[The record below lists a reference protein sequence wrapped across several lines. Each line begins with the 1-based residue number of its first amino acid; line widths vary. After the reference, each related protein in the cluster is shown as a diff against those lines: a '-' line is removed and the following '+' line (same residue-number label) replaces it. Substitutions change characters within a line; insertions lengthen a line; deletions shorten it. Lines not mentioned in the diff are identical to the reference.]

1 MDIGTLTSTVGSAGS
16 SAARASVSDT
26 FDTFLTLLT
35 TQLQYQDP
43 IDPLNT
49 DKFTNQLVQFSQVE
63 QQIASNDKL
72 DALLGQGGF
81 NQISFAASL
90 TGKSA
95 EFRGSELSYDGST
108 PLQYGYRMP
117 AGVDSATINIRN
129 ARGTLIHAA
138 TGDTTAG
145 RHPFTWS
152 GETLDGSTA
161 LPGIYSIE
169 VVAQDSDGNPIAVET
184 SVARRVTGVDLSG
197 TGILVETA
205 EGAFDMN
212 DIIAIRDRDISAE
225 VLGVNLLRFKLL
237 SFGISSFYAGCAGSL
252 WAYFFKVVTPE
263 SFPLEAL
270 PVGAAQRGLD
280 QRALES
286 R

>member
-1 MDIGTLTSTVGSAGS
+1 MDIGALTSTTA
-16 SAARASVSDT
+16 SAANDASRASVSDT

-49 DKFTNQLVQFSQVE
+49 DEFTNQLVQFSQVE

-95 EFRGSELSYDGST
+95 EFRGSELGYDGST
-108 PLQYGYRMP
+108 PLDFGYRMP
-117 AGVDSATINIRN
+117 AGVDSATVNIRN
-129 ARGTLIHAA
+129 TRGTLIYTATADAA
-138 TGDTTAG
+138 AG

-161 LPGIYSIE
+161 LPGTYRIE
-169 VVAQDSDGNPIAVET
+169 IVARDAQGEPVAVET

-197 TGILVETA
+197 NGIQVETA

-212 DIIAIRDRDISAE
+212 DIIAIRDP
-225 VLGVNLLRFKLL
+225 
-237 SFGISSFYAGCAGSL
+237 GS
-252 WAYFFKVVTPE
+252 
-263 SFPLEAL
+263 
-270 PVGAAQRGLD
+270 GA
-280 QRALES
+280 
-286 R
+286 

>member
-1 MDIGTLTSTVGSAGS
+1 M
-16 SAARASVSDT
+16 
-26 FDTFLTLLT
+26 
-35 TQLQYQDP
+35 
-43 IDPLNT
+43 NT
-49 DKFTNQLVQFSQVE
+49 DEFTNQLVQFSQVE

-108 PLQYGYRMP
+108 PLGFGYQMP
-117 AGVDSATINIRN
+117 VGADSATVNIRD
-129 ARGTLIHAA
+129 ARGTLIYTA

-161 LPGIYSIE
+161 QPGTYRIE
-169 VVAQDSDGNPIAVET
+169 VVAQDSAGEPIAVET

-197 TGILVETA
+197 TGIWVETA
-205 EGAFDMN
+205 DGAFDMN
-212 DIIAIRDRDISAE
+212 DIIAIRDVSD
-225 VLGVNLLRFKLL
+225 
-237 SFGISSFYAGCAGSL
+237 
-252 WAYFFKVVTPE
+252 
-263 SFPLEAL
+263 
-270 PVGAAQRGLD
+270 GA
-280 QRALES
+280 
-286 R
+286 

>member
-1 MDIGTLTSTVGSAGS
+1 MDIGTLTSTAGAAGS

-43 IDPLNT
+43 VDPLNT
-49 DKFTNQLVQFSQVE
+49 DEFTNQLVQFSQVE

-108 PLQYGYRMP
+108 PLDFGYRMP
-117 AGVDSATINIRN
+117 AGADSATINVRN
-129 ARGTLIHAA
+129 ARGTLIHVA
-138 TGDTTAG
+138 TGDTSAG

-161 LPGIYSIE
+161 LPGTYSIE
-169 VVAQDSDGNPIAVET
+169 IVAQDSDGNPIAVET

-212 DIIAIRDRDISAE
+212 DIIAIRDR
-225 VLGVNLLRFKLL
+225 
-237 SFGISSFYAGCAGSL
+237 
-252 WAYFFKVVTPE
+252 E
-263 SFPLEAL
+263 SDA
-270 PVGAAQRGLD
+270 
-280 QRALES
+280 
-286 R
+286 